1 MNANTITIG
10 EARLSYVHVFEPYAN
25 NPGQAAKFSL
35 TILLPKANTA
45 AKAQIDA
52 AIEAA
57 RQIGL
62 QNKWNGQAPAIL
74 ATTLHDGDGV
84 KQNGEAYGP
93 ECRGCWVLNCS
104 ARSSTRCAS
113 RSSTR
118 VRSTPA
124 STAG

>member
-62 QNKWNGQAPAIL
+62 QNK
-74 ATTLHDGDGV
+74 
-84 KQNGEAYGP
+84 
-93 ECRGCWVLNCS
+93 
-104 ARSSTRCAS
+104 
-113 RSSTR
+113 
-118 VRSTPA
+118 
-124 STAG
+124 